1 MKMGVKEFRERFS
14 EVSLGDEVV
23 IVTHHGKRV
32 GRYIPEGIR
41 KPAADIDMKAWKQDL
56 EEFGQNWRAR
66 TPNWRD
72 VLREI
77 DTPEFE
83 IAELEDID
91 RCS

>member
-1 MKMGVKEFRERFS
+1 MKMGIKEFRERIG

-32 GRYIPEGIR
+32 GRYIPDGLR
-41 KPAADIDMKAWKQDL
+41 KPAADIDMMAWVAEREASAKAW
-56 EEFGQNWRAR
+56 RAK
-66 TPNWRD
+66 TPNWREL
-72 VLREI
+72 LRDI

-83 IAELEDID
+83 IAEIEADD